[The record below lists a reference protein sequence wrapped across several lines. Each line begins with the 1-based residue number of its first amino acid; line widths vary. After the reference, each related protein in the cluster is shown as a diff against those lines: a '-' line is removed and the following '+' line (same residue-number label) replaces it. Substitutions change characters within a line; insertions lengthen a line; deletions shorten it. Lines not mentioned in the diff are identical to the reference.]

1 METTAGAIMS
11 HPAICARAEMS
22 VADLMDLLA
31 ENRIS
36 GVPVVDA
43 EDRLVGVISITD
55 LLSLEADAPDE
66 ELAEGSDY
74 HTSPAM
80 DGLAA
85 ASGLL
90 QPDEAVRD
98 LAVSELM
105 SRQVITTTE
114 DAPLGQL
121 ADQLL
126 THRIHRLVV
135 VRGEGIAG
143 VVSVSDILHCL
154 QSQFRSSS

>member
-1 METTAGAIMS
+1 MDLTAGAIMS
-11 HPAICARAEMS
+11 HPAICAREEMS

-31 ENRIS
+31 ENQIS

-55 LLSLEADAPDE
+55 LLSLEEDAPDE
-66 ELAEGSDY
+66 ELPDGSDY

-80 DGLAA
+80 DGLAE

-90 QPDEAVRD
+90 QPEEAVRD
-98 LAVSELM
+98 LPVSDLM

-121 ADQLL
+121 ADLL
-126 THRIHRLVV
+126 LSHRIHRLIV

-143 VVSVSDILHCL
+143 IVSVSDILRCL
-154 QSQFRSSS
+154 RTQFRSPS